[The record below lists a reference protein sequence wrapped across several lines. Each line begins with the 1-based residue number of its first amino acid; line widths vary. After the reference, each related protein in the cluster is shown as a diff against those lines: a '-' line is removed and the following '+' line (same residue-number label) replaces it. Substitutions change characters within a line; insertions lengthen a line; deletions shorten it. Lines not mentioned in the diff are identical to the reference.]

1 MEHTI
6 VVKLENIKSKYDNE
20 LIQRVI
26 EDALEHNE
34 DAQSWL
40 EDVRQYGCQSGS
52 VSGLIYHSDTKEFFK
67 EYAIE
72 IGEAFFEYKEQFGE
86 QPHIKTNINSF
97 DWFAWF
103 GYEWAVGEVLNKLEN
118 YDASEYHDREEEQ
131 E

>member
-6 VVKLENIKSKYDNE
+6 VTKLENIKSQCDNE

-26 EDALEHNE
+26 EDAIENNE

-40 EDVRQYGCQSGS
+40 EDVRQYGCQSGA

-67 EYAIE
+67 EYAVE
-72 IGEAFFEYKEQFGE
+72 IGEAFFESAELINIQRVKDS
-86 QPHIKTNINSF
+86 INSF

-103 GYEWAVGEVLNKLEN
+103 GYEWAVGEVLSKLEN
-118 YDASEYHDREEEQ
+118 YDASEYPDSEEEQ
-131 E
+131 G